1 MVDRVLSVP
10 NWSFARQSSLVREAA
25 EVLGAFDVQ
34 VHFCAGDLDHN
45 RTVTAFSGDPA
56 SVQAAL
62 MALARAVLDSVDL
75 TRHTGVH
82 PRIGGLDVCPFVP
95 LGPVKDEASLK
106 AWIEQGAAMF
116 AEEFGVPVFLY
127 ERSERGRHEAA
138 LPELRRGGF
147 GGLLTRALDPDFG
160 PVVAHPRLGAT
171 VWGWR
176 DFLVAMNVN
185 LGSDDLAI
193 SRQIAQRIRNM
204 RAEGDERMIGVR
216 ALGLPLL
223 SRGQTQVSLN
233 VTMPDSTPLD
243 PILKFVADQAS
254 LARIHRAQFELIG
267 VIRDRDLP
275 GAQTLPHEPEQVI
288 SIQEGG

>member
-1 MVDRVLSVP
+1 MVERILTVP
-10 NWSFARQSSLVREAA
+10 NWSFARQTSLVREAC
-25 EVLGAFDVQ
+25 ELLDGHDVT

-45 RTVTAFSGDPA
+45 RTVTAFSGEPA
-56 SVQAAL
+56 PVHVAL
-62 MALARAVLDSVDL
+62 MALARMVLPSIDL

-95 LGPVKDEASLK
+95 LGPVLDPSAFKT
-106 AWIEQGAAMF
+106 WIEQGAADF
-116 AEEFGVPVFLY
+116 ADEFGVPVFLY
-127 ERSERGRHEAA
+127 ERSEHGRHEAA
-138 LPELRRGGF
+138 LPGLRRGGF
-147 GGLLTRALDPDFG
+147 GGLLGRALDPDYG

-176 DFLVAMNVN
+176 EFLIAVNVD
-185 LGSDDLAI
+185 LMTDDLAI
-193 SRQIAQRIRNM
+193 ARLIAQRIRQM

-243 PILKFVADQAS
+243 PILQFVTEQATQ
-254 LARIHRAQFELIG
+254 ARVKVARYELIG
-267 VIRDRDLP
+267 VMREGDIP
-275 GAQTLPHEPEQVI
+275 GALTLPHEDRQIVAI
-288 SIQEGG
+288 GAR